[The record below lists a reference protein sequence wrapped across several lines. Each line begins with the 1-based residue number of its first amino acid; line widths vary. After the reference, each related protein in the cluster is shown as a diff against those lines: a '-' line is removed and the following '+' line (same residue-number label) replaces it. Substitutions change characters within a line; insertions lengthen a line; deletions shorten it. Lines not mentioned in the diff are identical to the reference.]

1 MPPPIPV
8 ELVPHAPEWAAQAA
22 AAGARLAGALGDV
35 LVAVHH
41 IGSTAIPGIAAKPIL
56 DLMPEVTDLAALDRR
71 RAAVEALGYRWF
83 GEYGLPGRR
92 YCSLNDPATG
102 RRLIQL
108 HCFASGAP
116 DIARHLAFRDHLRRH
131 PEIARAYEAEKRRA
145 RALHPDDSHA
155 YTEEKAAWIRA
166 MEAEALAAWK
176 GERDA

>member
-1 MPPPIPV
+1 MRRNGPGKRPPRQTAWP
-8 ELVPHAPEWAAQAA
+8 A
-22 AAGARLAGALGDV
+22 ALGDA

-56 DLMPEVTDLAALDRR
+56 DLMPEVASLAALDRR
-71 RAAVEALGYRWF
+71 RAAVEALGYQWF

-92 YCSLNDPATG
+92 YCVLNDPATG

-108 HCFASGAP
+108 HCFAGGSA

-131 PEIARAYEAEKRRA
+131 PALARAYEAEKRRA

-155 YTEEKAAWIRA
+155 YTEAKAAWIRA
-166 MEAEALAAWK
+166 MEAEALAAWES
-176 GERDA
+176 ERDA